1 MDYNTTRNTLI
12 TKEFGRNLQK
22 IVDKLVLIKDRD
34 KRNDYA
40 RLVIRVMMQMYP
52 GPRES
57 EDYHHK
63 LWDLLFLI
71 SDFRLDVDAPFPKPN
86 AEEVFAPPSRIEY
99 PKHNIAFRH
108 YGKNIENLI
117 HKISELPDGDE
128 KRQLINSVGNFLKQ
142 SFLTWN
148 RDSVSDK
155 QIFDDLNFLS
165 GNTITPGK
173 EVRLFNTQVYLDA
186 EKAKEEEK
194 NGKKKKLGK
203 PGQKKSFLVKEKPRF
218 GKRR

>member
-22 IVDKLVLIKDRD
+22 IVDKLILIRDRN

-40 RLVIRVMMQMYP
+40 RLVIKVMMQMYP
-52 GPRES
+52 GPKES

-71 SDFRLDVDAPFPKPN
+71 SDFRLDVDSPFPKPN
-86 AEEVFAPPSRIEY
+86 PEEVFAPPSRIEY
-99 PKHNIAFRH
+99 TKNQITYRH
-108 YGKNIENLI
+108 YGKNIEAMI
-117 HKISELPDGDE
+117 KKISDLPEGEE
-128 KRQLINSVGNFLKQ
+128 KIQLMTSVGNFLKQ

-155 QIFDDLNFLS
+155 QIFDDFKYLS
-165 GNTITPGK
+165 DNKITPGR
-173 EVRLFNTQVYLDA
+173 EIRLFNTKEYLDT

-194 NGKKKKLGK
+194 LSKRKNQGKQNHKNTKMLRT
-203 PGQKKSFLVKEKPRF
+203 KPRF
-218 GKRR
+218 GKR

>member
-22 IVDKLVLIKDRD
+22 IVDKLVIVKDRN

-40 RLVIRVMMQMYP
+40 RLVIKVMMQMYP

-63 LWDLLFLI
+63 LWDLLYLI
-71 SDFRLDVDAPFPKPN
+71 SDFKLDVDAPFPKPT

-99 PKHNIAFRH
+99 PKHKITYRH
-108 YGKNIENLI
+108 YGRNIEVI
-117 HKISELPDGDE
+117 IKRISDLPDGEE
-128 KRQLINSVGNFLKQ
+128 KRQLMNSVGNFLKQ

-155 QIFDDLNFLS
+155 QIFDDFKFLS
-165 GNTITPGK
+165 DNKITPGR
-173 EVRLFNTQVYLDA
+173 EVRLFNTKEYLEI

-194 NGKKKKLGK
+194 NSKKKKQGK
-203 PGQKKSFLVKEKPRF
+203 SGHHKVRVIRPNPKSGKK
-218 GKRR
+218 